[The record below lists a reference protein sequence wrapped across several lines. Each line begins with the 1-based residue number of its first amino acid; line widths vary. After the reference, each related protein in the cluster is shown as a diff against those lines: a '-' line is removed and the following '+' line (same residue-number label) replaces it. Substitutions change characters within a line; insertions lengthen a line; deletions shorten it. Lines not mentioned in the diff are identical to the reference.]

1 MTATSSRYLCSFVLG
16 AIGTTAVVNTASA
29 IEAATEASAQT
40 DGPASSAGAASSA
53 TAANSTG
60 AASSAGAGNSAG
72 ATGDSLQE
80 VVVTGLRHSIQQ
92 SLDIKRE
99 SINVVDSI
107 ATEDLGKLPDQNVAE
122 SLQRITGVTID
133 RNRGD
138 GQFVSVRGLGPQ
150 FNIVTLNGRTL
161 ATENIGR
168 EFSFDVLPAEL
179 IAGADVFKSPTA
191 KLNGASIGATIDVR
205 TLRPLD
211 LAPFVIAGTADA
223 KREELDASWG
233 PSLSGVTSWHN
244 IDDTLG
250 VSFVGSYEHRK
261 VRTDEFDI
269 GAGWV
274 KHSNTDSY
282 YAGRVGP
289 DVAPFTNTS
298 MPSNM
303 SPSFIFAD
311 KKRYGG
317 DITVQFKPRD
327 NLVMTVDGFYTKLN
341 ELDTQADIAY
351 DFSGGTLVDQ
361 VVENNTAVYQKFEGG
376 TVDEIIGR
384 NPRRSQTY
392 LIGYNVDW
400 KPGNFDLAADASYSQ
415 ATRKGAE
422 DSYFSTV
429 RRTDSTLQWDSRTGA
444 HIFDMAFSN
453 PNYPNAPTDLAHE
466 GGHYEADGGSDYKD
480 QTLELRLDGAWD
492 PGTGVK
498 AYMGVGR
505 EIRKKTI
512 DSISMSPDSQCAFC
526 GGMVYAPLPSSIFSV
541 TPGNWFSSYG
551 GNTLRQWVTYDPR
564 QLVAALQ
571 AYTAA
576 HPGFV
581 GYQPPTF
588 NPAQSSEVEERV
600 NIAYIMFDFKAQL
613 GEMPLTINTGV
624 RLEDTHFGSDGAAQT
639 ILSAAPNGGGQNI
652 ITLSPVVPVGFV
664 GHYTDILPTMNVR
677 LDLTDTLLARF
688 AASRVM
694 TRPTLEDL
702 SPAQTI
708 LTNPGN
714 EQITHGN
721 PDLKPFRASQAE
733 FGLEWY
739 VDRLTLLSAAVFYK
753 SIDSFVAETTT
764 PQLVDQVTFQVTEP
778 TNGKGATVKGAE
790 IGYRQVFSG
799 LPSPFDGLGVQGS
812 YTYVESD
819 ANYANA
825 VSGTNYGLEGL
836 SKSSYSA
843 VGFYEKY
850 GLQARLAWTWRD
862 KFLKLANGRN
872 GLPLYFASYGQ
883 LDASLSYDVTKN
895 FSVTANA
902 LNLTNAKEF
911 TYSVAP
917 NQVFSY
923 GTTGRRY
930 ALGVRAR
937 F

>member
-1 MTATSSRYLCSFVLG
+1 MTTASRYLYSFFLS
-16 AIGTTAVVNTASA
+16 AMTTAAV
-29 IEAATEASAQT
+29 AQT
-40 DGPASSAGAASSA
+40 EGGPAGSGAAPA
-53 TAANSTG
+53 EP
-60 AASSAGAGNSAG
+60 
-72 ATGDSLQE
+72 LQE

-92 SLDIKRE
+92 SLDIKRD

-161 ATENIGR
+161 ATENVGR
-168 EFSFDVLPAEL
+168 EFSFDVLPSEL

-191 KLNGASIGATIDVR
+191 RLNGASIGATVDVR
-205 TLRPLD
+205 TLRPLN
-211 LAPFVIAGTADA
+211 LAPFVVAGTAEA
-223 KREELDASWG
+223 KREELNDSWG
-233 PSLSGVTSWHN
+233 PSISGVTSWH
-244 IDDTLG
+244 DMYDTFG
-250 VSFVGSYEHRK
+250 VSVVGSYEHRK

-311 KKRYGG
+311 KKRYGA
-317 DITVQFKPRD
+317 DATVQFKPRD
-327 NLVMTVDGFYTKLN
+327 NLVMTLDGFYTKLD
-341 ELDTQADIAY
+341 ELDSQADIAY

-361 VVENNTAVYQKFEGG
+361 VLENNTAVYQKFQGG
-376 TVDEIIGR
+376 TVDEIIVR
-384 NPRRSQTY
+384 APRRSQTY
-392 LIGYNVDW
+392 LLGYNIDW

-415 ATRKGAE
+415 ATRKGA
-422 DSYFSTV
+422 DDTYFSTI
-429 RRTDSTLQWDSRTGA
+429 RRTGSTLAWDSRAGN

-453 PNYPNAPTDLAHE
+453 PNYPNAPTDLAHI

-498 AYMGVGR
+498 AYAGVGR

-512 DSISMSPDSQCAFC
+512 DSISMSPASQCAFC
-526 GGMVYAPLPSSIFSV
+526 GGMVYTPLPASLFSV

-571 AYTAA
+571 SYTAA

-600 NIAYIMFDFKAQL
+600 NIAYLMFDFKAQL
-613 GEMPLTINTGV
+613 GSLPFTVNTGV
-624 RLEDTHFGSDGAAQT
+624 RMEDTHFGSNGAAQT

-652 ITLSPVVPVGFV
+652 ITLSPVVPIGFV
-664 GHYTDILPTMNVR
+664 GHYTDILPSMNVR
-677 LDLTDTLLARF
+677 LDITDTLLARF

-733 FGLEWY
+733 VGLEWY

-753 SIDSFVAETTT
+753 SIDSFVAEQTT

-790 IGYRQVFSG
+790 IGYRQVFSW
-799 LPSPFDGLGVQGS
+799 LPGPFDGFGLQGS

-819 ANYANA
+819 ASYANA

-836 SKSSYSA
+836 SKSSYST

-883 LDASLSYDVTKN
+883 LDASLSYDVTKS

-911 TYSVAP
+911 TYSVTP

>member
-1 MTATSSRYLCSFVLG
+1 MTATSTRYFYSFVLG
-16 AIGTTAVVNTASA
+16 AMTSTATF
-29 IEAATEASAQT
+29 AQT
-40 DGPASSAGAASSA
+40 EGPS
-53 TAANSTG
+53 STG
-60 AASSAGAGNSAG
+60 AAAAEPV
-72 ATGDSLQE
+72 QE
-80 VVVTGLRHSIQQ
+80 VVVTGIRHSIEQA
-92 SLDIKRE
+92 LDIKRD

-107 ATEDLGKLPDQNVAE
+107 VTEDLGKLPDQNVAE

-150 FNIVTLNGRTL
+150 FNVVTLNGRTL
-161 ATENIGR
+161 ATENVGR
-168 EFSFDVLPAEL
+168 EFSFDVLPSEL
-179 IAGADVFKSPTA
+179 IGGADVYKSPTA
-191 KLNGASIGATIDVR
+191 NLNGASIGATINIR
-205 TLRPLD
+205 TLRPLE
-211 LAPFVIAGTADA
+211 LSPFVAAATAQA
-223 KREELDASWG
+223 KREELNNSWG
-233 PSLSGVTSWHN
+233 PALSGVTSWHN
-244 IDDTLG
+244 VDDTLG
-250 VSFVGSYEHRK
+250 VSVVGTYNHQK

-274 KHSNTDSY
+274 KHSSDDSY

-289 DVAPFTNTS
+289 DVAPFTNLS

-303 SPSFIFAD
+303 SPSYIFAD

-317 DITVQFKPRD
+317 DLTVQFKPVE
-327 NLVMTVDGFYTKLN
+327 NITMTLDGFYTKLD

-361 VVENNTAVYQKFEGG
+361 VVENNTAVYQKFAGG
-376 TVDEIIGR
+376 TVDEIIER
-384 NPRRSQTY
+384 APRISQTY
-392 LIGYNVDW
+392 LAGYNIDW

-415 ATRKGAE
+415 ATRKGA
-422 DSYFSTV
+422 DGTYFSTV
-429 RRTDSTLQWDSRTGA
+429 RRTDSTLQWDSRTGS

-453 PNYPNAPTDLAHE
+453 PNYPNAPTDLSHE
-466 GGHYEADGGSDYKD
+466 GGHYEADGGSDFKD

-498 AYMGVGR
+498 AYAGVGR

-526 GGMVYAPLPSSIFSV
+526 GGMVYTPLPASLFSV

-551 GNTLRQWVTYDPR
+551 GNALRQWITYDPR

-600 NIAYIMFDFKAQL
+600 NIVYLMFDFKAML
-613 GEMPLTINTGV
+613 GSMPFTVNTGV
-624 RLEDTHFGSDGAAQT
+624 RMEDTHFTSDGAAQT

-652 ITLSPVVPVGFV
+652 ITLSPVVPIGFV
-664 GHYTDILPTMNVR
+664 GHYTDILPTMNVK
-677 LDLTDTLLARF
+677 LDITDQLLARF

-733 FGLEWY
+733 VGLEWY
-739 VDRLTLLSAAVFYK
+739 VNRLTALTAAVFYK

-764 PQLVDQVTFQVTEP
+764 PQLVDQVTFQVTQP

-790 IGYRQVFSG
+790 LGYRQVFSW
-799 LPSPFDGLGVQGS
+799 LPSPFDGFGAQAS

-836 SKSSYSA
+836 SKNSYSA

-850 GLQARLAWTWRD
+850 GMQARVAWTWRD
-862 KFLKLANGRN
+862 KFLQLANGRN

-883 LDASLSYDVTKN
+883 LDASLSYDITKN
-895 FSVTANA
+895 FSVTADA

-911 TYSVAP
+911 TYSVTP

-923 GTTGRRY
+923 GETGRRY
-930 ALGVRAR
+930 ELGVRAR
-937 F
+937 L